1 LVSVVLKNNNYTSKA
16 LHTLVFGEGIVNGIQ
31 TFSETPNC

>member
-16 LHTLVFGEGIVNGIQ
+16 LHTLVFGEGIASSNFVL
-31 TFSETPNC
+31 FLLK

>member
-16 LHTLVFGEGIVNGIQ
+16 LHTLVFGEGID
-31 TFSETPNC
+31 T

>member
-16 LHTLVFGEGIVNGIQ
+16 LHTLVFGEGIVKELQIYIQ
-31 TFSETPNC
+31 YN

>member
-16 LHTLVFGEGIVNGIQ
+16 LHTLVFGEGIDLLSRV
-31 TFSETPNC
+31 S

>member
-16 LHTLVFGEGIVNGIQ
+16 LHTLVFGEGI
-31 TFSETPNC
+31 ETVARLSLNMAW

>member
-16 LHTLVFGEGIVNGIQ
+16 LHTLVFGEGIGSVVA
-31 TFSETPNC
+31 S

>member
-16 LHTLVFGEGIVNGIQ
+16 LHTLVFGEGIDNDYRQ
-31 TFSETPNC
+31 RFC